1 MQDDLLDSYG
11 DEELGK
17 AIGGDIL
24 EGKKTYLMVT
34 AMSRADESTR
44 EVLRRTYR
52 DERLTNAEKIAAVMA
67 RSGSRGVGRT
77 LAREEAAALLAQLAD
92 TGNFSFSP
100 SGKAITAEITPED
113 LRAKLG

>member
-52 DERLTNAEKIAAVMA
+52 DERLTNAEKIAAVKRILRPAGRAPPHRTADFRCASTA
-67 RSGSRGVGRT
+67 RAGGLGSLGTPRMLRM
-77 LAREEAAALLAQLAD
+77 REY
-92 TGNFSFSP
+92 
-100 SGKAITAEITPED
+100 AESLVD
-113 LRAKLG
+113 RKK